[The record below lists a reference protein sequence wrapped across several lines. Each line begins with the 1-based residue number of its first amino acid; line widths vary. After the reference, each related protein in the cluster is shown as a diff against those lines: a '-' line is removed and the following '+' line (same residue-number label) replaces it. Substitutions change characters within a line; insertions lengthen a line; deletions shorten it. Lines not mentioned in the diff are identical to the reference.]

1 MGGLNGPGGCFCVRP
16 ESVSRVSTTS
26 RLPRDSQK
34 YDFKQIMVEWTEQQP
49 PDDRYQLLDADG
61 SPDGDLPDLDDEEL
75 VATYRTMVATRTL
88 EDKMLNMQRSG
99 EASLVSRS
107 RGEEA
112 TPLGCAA
119 ALAPDDWIF
128 YTYRQNP
135 ALLYW
140 EYPMEQIIAGTMG
153 FEPETIAE
161 NLDTEEPE
169 VNFSP
174 DYTPVGVNTT
184 NAVGMAMADKFEDN
198 DTVTMVFIGDGSTSE
213 GSFHDAMNFAGVFE
227 PPVVIVCQNNQWA
240 ISEPSHRQTGAETFA
255 KKGEAYGVPHERV
268 DGNDVFAVREK
279 AEEAVER
286 ARSGDGPTLIE
297 CVTYRMEEHNTSDNP
312 AVYRDEDEQKEQ
324 WEDKDPLDRYETYLR
339 DEGVLDDD
347 LADDIEGEVDE
358 QVSEAVDAARDIPD
372 SEPERMFDHQIHGTP
387 WNHAHQ
393 RTELEREQNGENPF
407 TDFTGE
413 GFDE

>member
-1 MGGLNGPGGCFCVRP
+1 
-16 ESVSRVSTTS
+16 
-26 RLPRDSQK
+26 
-34 YDFKQIMVEWTEQQP
+34 MVEWTEHRP
-49 PDDRYQLLDADG
+49 PEGEYRILDADG
-61 SPDGDLPDLDDEEL
+61 QLDGDPPELDDDEL
-75 VATYRTMVATRTL
+75 LAMYRTMVATRTL

-99 EASLVSRS
+99 EASLVARS

-119 ALAPDDWIF
+119 ALAPDDWVF

-140 EYPMEQIIAGTMG
+140 EYPMAEIVAGDMG
-153 FEPETIAE
+153 AEPQTVAE
-161 NLDTEEPE
+161 HLDTTEPE

-184 NAVGMAMADKFEDN
+184 NAVGMAMADKFN
-198 DTVTMVFIGDGSTSE
+198 DRETVTMAFIGDGSTSE

-255 KKGEAYGVPHERV
+255 QKAEAYGVPHERV
-268 DGNDVFAVREK
+268 DGNDIFAVREK
-279 AEEAVER
+279 AKEAVER
-286 ARSGDGPTLIE
+286 ARNGDGPTFIE

-312 AVYRDEDEQKEQ
+312 DVYRDDSEQRDE
-324 WEDKDPLDRYETYLR
+324 WEEKDPLARYETYLR
-339 DEGVLDDD
+339 EEEILDDE
-347 LADDIEGEVDE
+347 LADDVQEDVDE
-358 QVSEAVDAARDIPD
+358 QVSEAVDAAREVPD
-372 SEPERMFDHQIHGTP
+372 SEPERMFDHQIHDTP

-393 RTELEREQNGENPF
+393 RAELEREQNGENPF

>member
-1 MGGLNGPGGCFCVRP
+1 
-16 ESVSRVSTTS
+16 
-26 RLPRDSQK
+26 
-34 YDFKQIMVEWTEQQP
+34 MVEWTEHEP
-49 PDDRYQLLDADG
+49 PDGQYRTLDADG
-61 SPDGDLPDLDDEEL
+61 ELDGDPPNIDDEEL
-75 VATYRTMVATRTL
+75 LAMYRTMVATRTL
-88 EDKMLNMQRSG
+88 EDKALNMQRSG
-99 EASLVSRS
+99 QASLVARS

-112 TPLGCAA
+112 TPLGAAA

-140 EYPMEQIIAGTMG
+140 DYPMEEILAGDMG

-198 DTVTMVFIGDGSTSE
+198 DTVTMAFVGDGSTSE

-240 ISEPSHRQTGAETFA
+240 ISEPSQRQTGSETFA
-255 KKGEAYGVPHERV
+255 QKAEAYGLAHERV

-279 AEEAVER
+279 TEEAVER
-286 ARSGDGPTLIE
+286 ARNGDGPTFIE

-312 AVYRDEDEQKEQ
+312 NVY
-324 WEDKDPLDRYETYLR
+324 
-339 DEGVLDDD
+339 
-347 LADDIEGEVDE
+347 
-358 QVSEAVDAARDIPD
+358 
-372 SEPERMFDHQIHGTP
+372 
-387 WNHAHQ
+387 
-393 RTELEREQNGENPF
+393 
-407 TDFTGE
+407 
-413 GFDE
+413 